1 MAGFQTILSHLNVAF
16 SRDHIEALVA
26 KRDAFAPGRPLA
38 AGVVITEGTR
48 LHALWVEYLAKLPVS
63 FQEAFRSIVYH
74 ALSTEPPTPIVFAW
88 APGYDYE
95 FTLWQSPDTPPTKGG
110 ITVLMKSRY
119 PSDKHPA
126 AETGSY
132 PQVHEACAQSRG
144 MTQFATRRYKAGLG
158 IGAPPLS
165 FPDQASGDR

>member
-1 MAGFQTILSHLNVAF
+1 VIFINLLDRGGVFTMAGFQTILSHLNVAF

-38 AGVVITEGTR
+38 AGVVIKEGTR

-95 FTLWQSPDTPPTKGG
+95 FTIWQSPDTPPTKGG

-119 PSDKHPA
+119 PNDKHPA

-132 PQVHEACAQSRG
+132 PQAQ
-144 MTQFATRRYKAGLG
+144 
-158 IGAPPLS
+158 
-165 FPDQASGDR
+165 